1 MTVKLL
7 HCLIV
12 QSEVIGLIIS
22 FTHIDSVKYVINTH
36 VFVNKESWGCFQS
49 LVKTN
54 RAVPILQL
62 DLVILATLR
71 EYSNSFLY
79 WNHAIC
85 SEIIANFDFLHNKT
99 TAFTTTS

>member
-12 QSEVIGLIIS
+12 QSGVIGLITG
-22 FTHIDSVKYVINTH
+22 FTYIVLVKHVKNTH
-36 VFVNKESWGCFQS
+36 VLNKESWGCFLS

-54 RAVPILQL
+54 RAAPILQL
-62 DLVILATLR
+62 NLVILATLM

-79 WNHAIC
+79 WNAC
-85 SEIIANFDFLHNKT
+85 YL
-99 TAFTTTS
+99 

>member
-12 QSEVIGLIIS
+12 QSGVIGLITAFI
-22 FTHIDSVKYVINTH
+22 HIVLVKYVTNT
-36 VFVNKESWGCFQS
+36 

-54 RAVPILQL
+54 HAAPILQL
-62 DLVILATLR
+62 NLVILATLR

-79 WNHAIC
+79 
-85 SEIIANFDFLHNKT
+85 
-99 TAFTTTS
+99 